1 MAHNP
6 YPFTRDSHPD
16 LTKAIMGVVN
26 ESHTRAQLE
35 KLSITRLRELLK
47 QYTAKPGSGRELAD
61 IRGLLR
67 AKGAG
72 SVLDEE
78 SACEKA
84 AAARLKAANAEDLEE
99 YHGKRGAAAHKRLH
113 RTIKSVV
120 GEGVIG
126 DTVQRVKNKLRGD
139 GFRTDRAVEA
149 ERAEDRRADKEQLDA
164 ERRERAW
171 RAEQRRQGNGKKKKL
186 AKNVW
191 VDRVDAGELP
201 PKFR

>member
-6 YPFTRDSHPD
+6 FPFTRDSHPD
-16 LTKAIMGVVN
+16 LTKTIMGVVG
-26 ESHTRAQLE
+26 T
-35 KLSITRLRELLK
+35 
-47 QYTAKPGSGRELAD
+47 KPVSE
-61 IRGLLR
+61 
-67 AKGAG
+67 GA
-72 SVLDEE
+72 SP
-78 SACEKA
+78 CEAA

-99 YHGKRGAAAHKRLH
+99 YPGKRGAAAHKRLH

-126 DTVQRVKNKLRGD
+126 DTLQRVRNKLRGG

-164 ERRERAW
+164 ERRERAR
-171 RAEQRRQGNGKKKKL
+171 RAEQRRQGKGKKKKL